1 MVFLAEEGD
10 AAARGDIVAWTSG
23 GLIWG
28 IVTSALGAG
37 PAGMLLGATLAFL
50 LRRLL
55 RAVVIF

>member
-1 MVFLAEEGD
+1 MVFLMEESD

-37 PAGMLLGATLAFL
+37 PGGMLLGATLAFL
-50 LRRLL
+50 LRRLV
-55 RAVVIF
+55 RSVVAF

>member
-1 MVFLAEEGD
+1 MRLLLEDTADMV
-10 AAARGDIVAWTSG
+10 RGDVVAWTGG

-50 LRRLL
+50 LRR
-55 RAVVIF
+55 VIRSVAAF